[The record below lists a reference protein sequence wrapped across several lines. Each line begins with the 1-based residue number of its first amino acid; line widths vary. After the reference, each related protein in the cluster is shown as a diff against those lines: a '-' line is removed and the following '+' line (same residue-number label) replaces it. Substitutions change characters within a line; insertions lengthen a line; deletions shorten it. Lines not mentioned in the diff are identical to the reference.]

1 MVNAFIFKTAALVST
16 LLASLG
22 AANAELETVKLT
34 HPYGSSAEVFL
45 FGAHVKS
52 FRAAMDPKLDILFM
66 SNESYMDGVNPI
78 RGGIPVVFP
87 NFGSATGFPSHGFAR
102 ITNWTL
108 ASQEEAAD
116 KNSPSVATFT
126 MAASNSTREMW
137 PVEFELEYEVKL
149 YANQLETAL
158 HVHNS
163 NEKSIEFHALLH
175 NYLWVDDAR
184 NKGVQVS
191 GLKGVDYYDKVAKAN
206 KTETREYIDF
216 AAQTD
221 NVYSNAPNTLAAVIK
236 GVNAVDRTV
245 TVEKA
250 GFISG
255 SASQNNVETETDA
268 VVWNPW
274 ADRAKTMDDFG
285 PEEYKHMVA
294 VEPGRV
300 SVKQALPAGQTY
312 TLQET
317 ISVTTL

>member
-1 MVNAFIFKTAALVST
+1 MVFSFVFKTTALVSA

-22 AANAELETVKLT
+22 AAELETVKLT
-34 HPYGSSAEVFL
+34 HPYGSSAEVYH

-52 FRAAMDPKLDILFM
+52 FHPAMDPKLDVLFM
-66 SNESYMDGVNPI
+66 SKESYMDGVNPI

-102 ITNWTL
+102 VTNWTL
-108 ASQEEAAD
+108 ASHKDATD
-116 KNSPSVATFT
+116 KKNPSVAKFT
-126 MAASNSTREMW
+126 MAASDATRKMW
-137 PVEFELEYEVKL
+137 PVEFELEYEVQL
-149 YANQLETAL
+149 LGNQLKTAL
-158 HVHNS
+158 RVHNTFS
-163 NEKSIEFHALLH
+163 QPIEFHALLH
-175 NYLWVDDAR
+175 NYLWVDDAT

-191 GLKGVDYYDKVAKAN
+191 GLKGVEYYDKVAKVNA
-206 KTETREYIDF
+206 TETREYIDF
-216 AAQTD
+216 AKQTD
-221 NVYSNAPNTLAAVIK
+221 NVYSNAPNTLKAVIK

-245 TVEKA
+245 TVEKD

-255 SASQNNVETETDA
+255 PGSKAVKTKTDA

-285 PEEYKHMVA
+285 DEEYKNMVA

-300 SVKQALPAGQTY
+300 SVKQVLPAGQTY